1 MKKNV
6 KIRKE
11 SLLQPADGITLV
23 ALVIT
28 IVLIMILSTV
38 TINTIFGENGLIKQ
52 AENAKIW
59 QPWLCFL
66 AISILKWSFPEIAS
80 LLQGKKE
87 FSEEDIQP
95 SELNINKLFRY
106 ERQIG
111 EGHYSSVWIVENK
124 KDHIFYALKKV
135 DVWNLSKYEKL
146 ALSVGSS
153 SWNYFIRE

>member
-1 MKKNV
+1 MH
-6 KIRKE
+6 R
-11 SLLQPADGITLV
+11 ITEC
-23 ALVIT
+23 IQ
-28 IVLIMILSTV
+28 
-38 TINTIFGENGLIKQ
+38 ECQ

-135 DVWNLSKYEKL
+135 DVWNLSKYEML

-153 SWNYFIRE
+153 SWNYFIREKFEV